1 MGTGQLV
8 MVDKGDSHSVF
19 RLSGDSLVESLTD
32 QIERGCDEDF
42 PALGVSGVFPADG
55 LAPHELVL
63 GDLIRRFPL
72 TALCPYL
79 IGGLSDSELL
89 TVNAL
94 HDTQMRVWERA
105 AHCRRIPHSVPRGR
119 DERVAARPP
128 AGVGPTV
135 EDVQPRAV
143 HGHGLR
149 PRLRR
154 GRRRPP
160 GWLRD
165 VGGAAVLRPAQ
176 RLGPTRRRLHRSA
189 VHRPLSS
196 PAAGSCAGCP
206 ARFGSC
212 PLRASF
218 PTAS

>member
-1 MGTGQLV
+1 LGIPPLVYDDVPAAVDPVTAMGTGQLV

-154 GRRRPP
+154 GRRS
-160 GWLRD
+160 
-165 VGGAAVLRPAQ
+165 
-176 RLGPTRRRLHRSA
+176 RR
-189 VHRPLSS
+189 
-196 PAAGSCAGCP
+196 AGSGMWVARRFCDQLSVWAPPAGGCTV
-206 ARFGSC
+206 RLSTG
-212 PLRASF
+212 R
-218 PTAS
+218 